1 MTFTHSVV
9 RSWVRSLWI
18 GALGGVV
25 LGLLGG
31 AALVLA
37 ISEAPP
43 VTVRD
48 AREVDGIAHRGG
60 RLDLLFTIDQTRD
73 CPVTTSRYLWRWLKV
88 DDVLIR
94 QFVPLDTS
102 SNALPL
108 IDEANRIVLSLQ
120 LPPELPEG
128 EWFYWS
134 RSIDHCRSFFNFFD
148 PSIRQTTNIPVRIVN
163 NLLGMTEVR
172 P

>member
-25 LGLLGG
+25 VGLLGG

-43 VTVRD
+43 VAVRE
-48 AREVDGIAHRGG
+48 AREVDGVALRGG
-60 RLDLLFTIDQTRD
+60 RLDLLFTIDRTRD

-88 DDVLIR
+88 DDVPVR
-94 QFVPLDTS
+94 QFVPLSTS
-102 SNALPL
+102 FNAPPL
-108 IDEANRIVLSLQ
+108 ADEAGRIVISLQ

-128 EWFYWS
+128 EWFYGS
-134 RSIDHCRSFFNFFD
+134 RSVDYCGSFINFLN
-148 PSIRQTTNIPVRIVN
+148 PSIRQTPDIPVRIIN
-163 NLLGMTEVR
+163 NSLDAKEAR

>member
-43 VTVRD
+43 VTVRE
-48 AREVDGIAHRGG
+48 AREVDGVALRGG
-60 RLDLLFTIDQTRD
+60 RLDLLFTIDRTRD

-88 DDVLIR
+88 DDVPTR
-94 QFVPLDTS
+94 PGSFSSDYAVPRAS
-102 SNALPL
+102 S
-108 IDEANRIVLSLQ
+108 
-120 LPPELPEG
+120 
-128 EWFYWS
+128 
-134 RSIDHCRSFFNFFD
+134 
-148 PSIRQTTNIPVRIVN
+148 
-163 NLLGMTEVR
+163 
-172 P
+172 